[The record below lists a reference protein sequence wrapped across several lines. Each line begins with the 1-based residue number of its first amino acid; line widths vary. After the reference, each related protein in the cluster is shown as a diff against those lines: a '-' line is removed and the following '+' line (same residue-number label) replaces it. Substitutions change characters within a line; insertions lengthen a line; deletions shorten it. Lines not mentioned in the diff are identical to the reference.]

1 MCRKKTKKH
10 KENTQRERQNE
21 VCHTKVQN
29 KVGTPES
36 REIWYNVALNL
47 FTMIKNQDVH
57 PMPTAS
63 DSTLFQ

>member
-1 MCRKKTKKH
+1 MFPKKTKKH
-10 KENTQRERQNE
+10 KENEETQRERQNE

-47 FTMIKNQDVH
+47 FTMIKN
-57 PMPTAS
+57 
-63 DSTLFQ
+63 